1 MRRVL
6 VAMSGG
12 VDSSVAAYLLKKEG
26 YDCAGAMM
34 RLFDTEA
41 GWSDNDARAAALKL
55 GVPFFV
61 FDFSR
66 EFRGCV
72 IQSFADEYAGGR
84 TPNPCVEC
92 NRSIKFGSFLA
103 GAKGRG
109 YEFIASGHYARTKYE
124 AGRYLLK
131 KGLDAE
137 KDQSYVL
144 YAMKQDQLEH
154 TLFPLGELTKPQVRA
169 IAENAGFPNAG
180 KEESQDICF
189 IPDGDYAAFIER
201 LSGRPC
207 AEGPIVDTE
216 GRLLGKHRGAL
227 RFTPGQRR
235 GIGVSTSGPPLYVC
249 ATDIKTNTVVLGT
262 EDKLY
267 AKSLAAHNIN
277 LIACDRI
284 DRPLK
289 VKAKI
294 RYRMPEQSA
303 VVEQTGDDTLSLS
316 FDAAQRAI
324 TPGQALVLYDG
335 DIVIG
340 GGTIT
345 GQATNPKCISL

>member
-144 YAMKQDQLEH
+144 YSLNQNQLGRAM
-154 TLFPLGELTKPQVRA
+154 FPLGGMSKAEVRE
-169 IAENAGFPNAG
+169 IAFANGFANAN
-180 KEESQDICF
+180 KRESQDICF
-189 IPDGDYAAFIER
+189 VQSGGYAAFIADITGVAPEP
-201 LSGRPC
+201 GRFVHENG
-207 AEGPIVDTE
+207 ADLGPHKGITHYTV
-216 GRLLGKHRGAL
+216 
-227 RFTPGQRR
+227 GQRK
-235 GIGVSTSGPPLYVC
+235 GLGVAYDYPLYVLRIM
-249 ATDIKTNTVVLGT
+249 AGENRVMLGPEPSLYSKTVFAGGL
-262 EDKLY
+262 
-267 AKSLAAHNIN
+267 N
-277 LIACDRI
+277 LIAAQRLDG
-284 DRPLK
+284 P
-289 VKAKI
+289 VKLSAKL
-294 RYRMPEQSA
+294 RYRHIEQPATVWQTEDDSMR
-303 VVEQTGDDTLSLS
+303 VE
-316 FDAAQRAI
+316 FDEPQRAA
-324 TPGQALVLYDG
+324 TPGQAIVLYD
-335 DIVIG
+335 DETVVG

-345 GQATNPKCISL
+345 GV